1 MAELVERVARL
12 EERFDSVTAAI
23 ADLRGEFTD
32 FRTEVR
38 SEFTAVRT
46 EMHDEFKAVRA
57 EMHGEFAAVRAEMH
71 GGFAEIRTEMN
82 TQFRW
87 LMGGIG
93 SSALAIL
100 VAVLAAVLVR

>member
-1 MAELVERVARL
+1 M
-12 EERFDSVTAAI
+12 
-23 ADLRGEFTD
+23 
-32 FRTEVR
+32 
-38 SEFTAVRT
+38 
-46 EMHDEFKAVRA
+46 
-57 EMHGEFAAVRAEMH
+57 
-71 GGFAEIRTEMN
+71 RTEMN